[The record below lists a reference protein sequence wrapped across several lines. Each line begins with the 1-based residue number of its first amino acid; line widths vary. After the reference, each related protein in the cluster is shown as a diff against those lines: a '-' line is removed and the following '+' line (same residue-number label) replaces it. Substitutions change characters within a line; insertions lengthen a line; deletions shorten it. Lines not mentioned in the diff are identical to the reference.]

1 MFKARVKDI
10 KKEYS
15 QTDGTRFLDVFVEV
29 LKDDK
34 VVELR
39 RFAFG
44 LDKKSKEV
52 KNEIDKFV
60 KTLNSDAKQAEKQ
73 SVLDAQDKEADK
85 TIAELK
91 GKLT

>member
-1 MFKARVKDI
+1 MFKARIKDI

-29 LKDDK
+29 LEGDK
-34 VVELR
+34 VVEVR

-60 KTLNSDAKQAEKQ
+60 KTLNSDAEQAKKQA
-73 SVLDAQDKEADK
+73 VLDAEDKEADK
-85 TIAELK
+85 TITELK
-91 GKLT
+91 GK